1 MSNCW
6 TIAAEYANANAVS
19 TTSAT
24 VHANASADAP
34 APQAATT
41 DVLAAASPGS

>member
-19 TTSAT
+19 TSAT
-24 VHANASADAP
+24 IHANASADAP

>member
-19 TTSAT
+19 TSAT
-24 VHANASADAP
+24 IHANASADAP
-34 APQAATT
+34 SPQAATT